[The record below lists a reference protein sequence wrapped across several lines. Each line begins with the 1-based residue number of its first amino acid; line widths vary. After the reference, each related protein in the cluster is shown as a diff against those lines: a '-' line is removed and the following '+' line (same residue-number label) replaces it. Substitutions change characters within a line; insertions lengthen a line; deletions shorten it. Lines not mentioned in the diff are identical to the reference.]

1 MFEEA
6 ILCVTDDKRKG
17 LTGKIVDGISGPSDK
32 LRLKGRVYVR
42 HIRTVIDTSQD
53 GDLSLTIMMSD
64 DALDEFVMTF
74 KEKTSLDIW
83 KSQIEALV
91 NVHHAPSAPPPAPSA
106 GMGRARGMVGSP
118 SHDSVHGSEYSAA
131 SDGSVRSATH
141 SSAFSGYTRTTSSTA
156 PLSTIIQEEDS
167 RDLHHFN
174 HSSPRASNY
183 TSSTSSSYPL
193 QFLPT
198 PSLGP
203 REFTPLDLMLIL
215 SVPASGPTS
224 LKLGIIKSSLD
235 FILQSIGPR
244 TRLSI
249 VTFSVGDGTRGVL
262 RKTPFV
268 AVGKFEG
275 RKRLEAIVNE
285 LGASGEGRGMIEHKE
300 ERVNVVT
307 AVNLALDI
315 VLQRKVCPGFNGIVL
330 RAPLLIS
337 FFVCSQHKSALT
349 GMVLMNDGKD
359 GAQKQ
364 QMDLVMA
371 RAEAAKYVLLSLSP
385 DAN

>member
-1 MFEEA
+1 M
-6 ILCVTDDKRKG
+6 TDDKRKG

-42 HIRTVIDTSQD
+42 HIRTVIDTSQG

-91 NVHHAPSAPPPAPSA
+91 KVHTAPSVQAPPPAPSA
-106 GMGRARGMVGSP
+106 GMGRARGIVGLP
-118 SHDSVHGSEYSAA
+118 SHDSLHGSEYSNA

-156 PLSTIIQEEDS
+156 PLSAIIQEEDS
-167 RDLHHFN
+167 RDLQHFN
-174 HSSPRASNY
+174 HSSPRASTY
-183 TSSTSSSYPL
+183 TSSTSNSYPL
-193 QFLPT
+193 QLLPSS
-198 PSLGP
+198 SLGP
-203 REFTPLDLMLIL
+203 RDFTPLDLMLIL

-235 FILQSIGPR
+235 FIIQSVGPR

-249 VTFSVGDGTRGVL
+249 VTFSAGDGTRGVL

-268 AVGKFEG
+268 AVGKPEG
-275 RKRLEAIVNE
+275 RKRLEAIMNE
-285 LGASGEGRGMIEHKE
+285 LGGTGEGMGMIEHKE

-307 AVNLALDI
+307 AVNLALDV
-315 VLQRKVCPGFNGIVL
+315 VLQRKVRSSFVYFFDGSVADIVL
-330 RAPLLIS
+330 SVACSTRARLRGWFS
-337 FFVCSQHKSALT
+337 
-349 GMVLMNDGKD
+349 
-359 GAQKQ
+359 
-364 QMDLVMA
+364 
-371 RAEAAKYVLLSLSP
+371 
-385 DAN
+385 